1 MEGIKKLL
9 KSRDKKSDQN
19 TSENIPLKIMKMK
32 NIVAHGGRR
41 FNSKTQLY

>member
-19 TSENIPLKIMKMK
+19 TSENYENEKHCSSWREKI
-32 NIVAHGGRR
+32 
-41 FNSKTQLY
+41 